1 MGIFE
6 VYIFMKNTILPLLL
20 FLISI
25 NIFAQSTSL
34 KDSVTV
40 LNEVIVIDTLTAKN
54 AIGIIPSHTIGATT
68 FVNYS
73 PVDFISSINQ
83 VSGVYALSGAL
94 NTNRITIRGVGS
106 RTPYGTDKLRLYY
119 NNIPITNGTGSST
132 IEAFDLENLTS
143 VEIIKGP
150 KGTGFGTNLGGS
162 IILNTK
168 QLSNQP
174 TKFTNNT
181 TIGSYGL
188 LKNSFGFTHSQN
200 NFYMTFQYGHMEI
213 DGYRENNRF
222 ERDGFLLN
230 TIFKLSDKSEVG
242 LLVNHIDYSAQ
253 IASSLSQEDFDEDP
267 TQAAFT
273 WKASKGY
280 EDNNY
285 SLVGLSHTY
294 YASSN
299 LKNTTSIFYTYL
311 DHYEPAPF
319 NILDEYTNGFGFR
332 TLFTGNFKFLENSLS
347 YTFGGELYKDEYT
360 WGTFE
365 NLYRENDNNGSL
377 QGDRLSQNK
386 EFRNQL
392 NSFATILYPFTTK
405 LKAQLGINI
414 NKTQYN
420 FRDLFNVNELNTSA
434 KRDFKTLFL
443 PSLDINY
450 SLTPNSQLFAN
461 VSRGFSNPSLEETLT
476 PNGIINPDIAQ
487 ETGTNYEFG
496 IDHKSKNDKLKLTI
510 AFYLMPIKNLLVA
523 KRVDDNQ
530 YIGRN
535 AGKTRHQG
543 IDLDW
548 SYRFNVSNKITLTP
562 FISYTY
568 SNHKFVDF
576 KDDEANEDYSNNE
589 LTGIPKH
596 KINSGLQTNF
606 GNGLFLNITHQF
618 VDEIPLTDANSIYS
632 SSFNLINLKL
642 GYLNQISNKLR
653 IGLDFGINNLTDTKY
668 AQSVLINASGFGGN
682 APRYFYPGNSI
693 NYYGGVKL
701 NYTL

>member
-1 MGIFE
+1 
-6 VYIFMKNTILPLLL
+6 MKKSILYFL
-20 FLISI
+20 FLAFSFSVGAQTISV
-25 NIFAQSTSL
+25 
-34 KDSVTV
+34 KDSVTQ
-40 LNEVIVIDTLTAKN
+40 LSEVIVIDTLTAKN
-54 AIGIIPSHTIGATT
+54 AIGIIPSQIIGAKV
-68 FVNYS
+68 FQNYS

-83 VSGVYALSGAL
+83 ISGVYALSGAL

-168 QLSNQP
+168 QISNQP

-188 LKNSFGFTHSQN
+188 LKNSFGFSHSQDD
-200 NFYMTFQYGHMEI
+200 FYMTFQYGHMEV

-230 TIFKLSDKSEVG
+230 TIFKLSEKSEIG

-253 IASSLSQEDFDEDP
+253 IASSIDQEDFNENP

-273 WKASKGY
+273 WGASKGY

-294 YASSN
+294 YASSK
-299 LKNTTSIFYTYL
+299 LKNTTSLFYTYL

-319 NILDEYTNGFGFR
+319 NILDEYTNGYGLR
-332 TLFTGNFKFLENSLS
+332 TLFNGNVIISENTLS
-347 YTFGGELYKDEYT
+347 YTFGGELYKDEYN

-365 NLYRENDNNGSL
+365 NLYKENNGNGSL

-386 EFRNQL
+386 EFRSQI
-392 NSFATILYPFTTK
+392 NSFATVSYPITNK
-405 LKAQLGINI
+405 LTAQLGLNV
-414 NKTQYN
+414 NKTQYD
-420 FRDLFNVNELNTSA
+420 FRDLLNIGDENTSA
-434 KRDFKTLFL
+434 DRSFKTLFL
-443 PSLDINY
+443 PSLDVNY
-450 SLTPNSQLFAN
+450 ALTQTNNLYAN
-461 VSRGFSNPSLEETLT
+461 ISRGFSNPSLEETLT
-476 PNGIINPDIAQ
+476 PDGIINPNIVQ
-487 ETGTNYEFG
+487 ETGTNYEIG
-496 IDHKSKNDKLKLTI
+496 IEHKSNDNRLKLDV

-523 KRVDDNQ
+523 KRVSDNQ

-543 IDLDW
+543 IDLDG
-548 SYRFNVSNKITLTP
+548 SYRISLSDKIILSP
-562 FISYTY
+562 FVSYTY
-568 SNHKFVDF
+568 NNHSFVEFTDE
-576 KDDEANEDYSNNE
+576 EANEDYSGNS
-589 LTGIPKH
+589 LTGVPKH
-596 KINSGLQTNF
+596 KLNSGIQTTF
-606 GNGLFLNITHQF
+606 GNGLYANVTYLFI
-618 VDEIPLTDANSIYS
+618 DEIPLTDANSLYS
-632 SSFNLINLKL
+632 DSFNLLNIKL
-642 GYLNQISNKLR
+642 GYKKQVLEKLM

-668 AQSVLINASGFGGN
+668 AQSVLINATGFGGN
-682 APRYFYPGNSI
+682 APRYFYPGNNI
-693 NYYGGVKL
+693 NYYGSVKL
-701 NYTL
+701 SYTL